1 MSGHEPGT
9 ASFSGFARAIGV
21 KASYVTELKAKD
33 RLVLTDD
40 GKRVRVEESLAL
52 IRETADGAKAGVA
65 ARHAAKRGKGGASAA
80 AGRPVPASGADGAD
94 DAEDDAGEELANPAD
109 PVESSHAR
117 RRTKALADKAEADA
131 RKALRDEQVELGQLL
146 QAEEVEQAVRNA
158 VVTFR
163 GALEN
168 LPNMIA
174 PELAAIGDEGRVRVV
189 LAEALENALGE
200 LARRFAGI
208 ARTEE
213 Q

>member
-9 ASFSGFARAIGV
+9 ASFAGFARAIGV
-21 KASYVTELKAKD
+21 KASYVTALKEAD
-33 RLVLTDD
+33 RLVLTED
-40 GKRVRVEESLAL
+40 GKRVWVEESRAL

-65 ARHAAKRGKGGASAA
+65 ARHAAKRGQGVVVAA
-80 AGRPVPASGADGAD
+80 AGRQVPASGADGAD
-94 DAEDDAGEELANPAD
+94 DADPDGEAPVNLAD

-131 RKALRDEQVELGQLL
+131 RKALRDEQIELGQLL
-146 QAEEVEQAVRNA
+146 QAEDVEHAVRSA

-168 LPNMIA
+168 LPNTIA
-174 PELAAIGDEGRVRVV
+174 PELAAIDDEGRVRVV

-200 LARRFAGI
+200 LARRFGQLAK
-208 ARTEE
+208 AEE